1 MLDYYTILESVRNKS
16 LILEQEFEQVISKFP
31 ELFTG
36 KNDASYMEE
45 KIKGNKLMKLA
56 NSYDLAK
63 EYEGYT
69 LAKDMLEN
77 PFIIVNFYMIHAYN
91 NTSLSNFKMEY
102 GQSSIWIEPG
112 NQECIENAIIKM
124 ICDCYWNS
132 IY

>member
-16 LILEQEFEQVISKFP
+16 LILEQEFEQVIGKFP

-36 KNDASYMEE
+36 KNDASYMDQNQ
-45 KIKGNKLMKLA
+45 IKGNKLFKLA
-56 NSYDLAK
+56 SSYDLAN
-63 EYEGYT
+63 EFEGYT
-69 LAKDMLEN
+69 LAKDMLKN

-112 NQECIENAIIKM
+112 NQDSIENAIIKM
-124 ICDCYWNS
+124 ICDCYWN
-132 IY
+132 

>member
-16 LILEQEFEQVISKFP
+16 LILEQEFEQVIGKFP

-36 KNDASYMEE
+36 KNDASYMDENQ
-45 KIKGNKLMKLA
+45 IKGNKLLKLA
-56 NSYDLAK
+56 NSYDLAN
-63 EYEGYT
+63 EFEGYT

-112 NQECIENAIIKM
+112 NQDSIENAIIKM
-124 ICDCYWNS
+124 ICDCYWN
-132 IY
+132 

>member
-45 KIKGNKLMKLA
+45 QIKGNKLMKLA
-56 NSYDLAK
+56 NSYDLAN
-63 EYEGYT
+63 EFEGYT

-91 NTSLSNFKMEY
+91 NTFVVQLLFRNVTQNHCTSFYNTLLY
-102 GQSSIWIEPG
+102 VV
-112 NQECIENAIIKM
+112 
-124 ICDCYWNS
+124 
-132 IY
+132 IYM